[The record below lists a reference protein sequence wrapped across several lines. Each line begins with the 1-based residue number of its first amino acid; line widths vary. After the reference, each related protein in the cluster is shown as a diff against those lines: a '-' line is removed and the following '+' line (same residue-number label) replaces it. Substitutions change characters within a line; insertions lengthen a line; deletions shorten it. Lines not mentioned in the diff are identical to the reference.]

1 MRLEHTVSV
10 VIRHLMGRLIRRAVA
25 MAILALLVLATA
37 YHLTIAGTIALEQLY
52 GALYARL
59 IVAGVYAGLALI
71 VLGYLF
77 ATRAEEP
84 EDAAPFKGPRNRRP
98 AGARGSQDA
107 RMALLLESV
116 LLGFAAA
123 RGKSRHS

>member
-1 MRLEHTVSV
+1 MRFEHMVSV
-10 VIRHLMGRLIRRAVA
+10 TIRHLMGRLIRRAVA
-25 MAILALLVLATA
+25 MAALALLVLITA

-52 GALYARL
+52 GPLYARL
-59 IVAGVYAGLALI
+59 IVAGIYAALVLI
-71 VLGYLF
+71 VFGYLF

-84 EDAAPFKGPRNRRP
+84 EEFKEPKNRRATGSRGSP
-98 AGARGSQDA
+98 GSQDA
-107 RMALLLESV
+107 KMALLLESV